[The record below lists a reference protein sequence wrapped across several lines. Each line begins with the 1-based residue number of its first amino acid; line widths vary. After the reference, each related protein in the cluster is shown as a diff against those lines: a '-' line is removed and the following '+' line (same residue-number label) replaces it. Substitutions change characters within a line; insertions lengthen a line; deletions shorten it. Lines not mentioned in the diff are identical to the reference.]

1 MNRALTMLS
10 IWCLVHAGPLSAQGV
25 RGRLLQPD
33 SSTAIV
39 GALVVLEDSAGHR
52 AAQAV
57 SGAGGR
63 YTLRAPAVGIYKLRV
78 LRIGYLPF
86 EVPISLAHLEDLD
99 RTLILAGTPVTLPE
113 ISVAGKSLCGE
124 SSRGDT
130 LSSALW
136 TEAGT
141 ALRIAAQTVTERS
154 LRFVVVRE
162 EREINAAGEAR
173 PVDAENR
180 LGTSGWPVR
189 SPPIDSLLEY
199 GFILNRDDL
208 WEGPT
213 WLGPDPD
220 VLLSDAF
227 FAGHCFQ
234 TVPPAAGLPA
244 EWVGLSFEP
253 AFESTLTDVRG
264 TLWLDRSSGELR
276 RIDYRY
282 TLLPKWAKGRDA
294 GGTLNLA
301 RLNDGGWVVQQ
312 WLMRVPIPKV
322 ERTADTRTAGNRKVW
337 KERAVFYGYRES
349 GGRVTEVRGPTGGS
363 LQHFPQ

>member
-1 MNRALTMLS
+1 MIRAFTLLS
-10 IWCLVHAGPLSAQGV
+10 ILCLAHAGALSGQGI
-25 RGRLLQPD
+25 RGRLLQSD

-39 GALVVLEDSAGHR
+39 GALVVLEDSAGNR

-63 YTLRAPAVGIYKLRV
+63 YALRVPAVGAYKLRV
-78 LRIGYLPF
+78 LRIGYYPF
-86 EVPISLAHLEDLD
+86 EMPVSLEHIEDLE

-113 ISVAGKSLCGE
+113 ISVAGKSMCGE
-124 SSRGDT
+124 FSRGDT

-141 ALRIAAQTVTERS
+141 ALRIAAQTVKERS
-154 LRFVVVRE
+154 LRFVVIRE
-162 EREINAAGEAR
+162 EREINAVGDAR

-189 SPPIDSLLEY
+189 SPPLDSLLEY
-199 GFILNRDDL
+199 GFILNREDL

-220 VLLSDAF
+220 VLLSNAF

-234 TVPPAAGLPA
+234 TVPPATGLPA
-244 EWVGLSFEP
+244 EWVGLAFEP
-253 AFESTLTDVRG
+253 ALESTLTDVRG

-276 RIDYRY
+276 RIDYGY

-294 GGTLNLA
+294 GGTLSLA

-322 ERTADTRTAGNRKVW
+322 ERIADTRTADNRTIW
-337 KERAVFYGYRES
+337 KEKAVFYGYRES
-349 GGRVTEVRGPTGGS
+349 GGRVTEVRSPTGES
-363 LQHFPQ
+363 IQRFPQ